1 MFPLP
6 FLALVLQ
13 LFMIR
18 PTSIPL
24 VGPQHHVVIRPF
36 FFSFFFLPLN
46 ISGSDFY
53 LALLVFAWETLESGG
68 QRRQYGNGACMC
80 NSSLHETKDSI
91 SSNSLEAFSP

>member
-36 FFSFFFLPLN
+36 FFLFFF
-46 ISGSDFY
+46 F
-53 LALLVFAWETLESGG
+53 ALE
-68 QRRQYGNGACMC
+68 
-80 NSSLHETKDSI
+80 H
-91 SSNSLEAFSP
+91 